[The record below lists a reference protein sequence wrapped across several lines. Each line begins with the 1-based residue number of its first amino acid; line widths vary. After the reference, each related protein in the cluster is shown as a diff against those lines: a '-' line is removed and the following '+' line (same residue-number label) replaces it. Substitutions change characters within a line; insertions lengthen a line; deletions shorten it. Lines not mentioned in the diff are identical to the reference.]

1 MGTASPLCVIQGTIV
16 IVDAVVV
23 VVVVEFVFGA
33 SALQSHKDN
42 YDKNFRK
49 ILGHRTTNA
58 HSNL

>member
-1 MGTASPLCVIQGTIV
+1 MGTASPLGVIQGTIV
-16 IVDAVVV
+16 IVDG
-23 VVVVEFVFGA
+23 VEFVFGA